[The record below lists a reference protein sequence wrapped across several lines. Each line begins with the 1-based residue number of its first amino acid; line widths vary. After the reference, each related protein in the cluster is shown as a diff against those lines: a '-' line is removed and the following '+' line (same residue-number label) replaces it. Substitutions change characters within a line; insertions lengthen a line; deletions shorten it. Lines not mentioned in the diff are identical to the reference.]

1 MASMVR
7 PNPLRWLWYA
17 LGGGLPARYK
27 EWVLHDT
34 TSSSW
39 VLRHVARS
47 LVQLS
52 IPIAAILLFLPA
64 PMSLRALTALAAG
77 GSAMMY
83 MIVHTLATTDRRL
96 IRAGY
101 AGGTGERVRG
111 ERATAAQR
119 TSNADR
125 RERIAARRS
134 RGR

>member
-7 PNPLRWLWYA
+7 PNPLGWLWYA

-34 TSSSW
+34 TSSTW

-64 PMSLRALTALAAG
+64 PVSLRALTALAAG

-101 AGGTGERVRG
+101 PGGTGERVRG
-111 ERATAAQR
+111 ERATTAQR

-134 RGR
+134 RSR

>member
-1 MASMVR
+1 MNR
-7 PNPLRWLWYA
+7 PDPLRWLWYA
-17 LGGGLPARYK
+17 LGGGLAPRFN

-34 TSSSW
+34 TGSTW
-39 VLRHVARS
+39 VVRHVARS

-52 IPIAAILLFLPA
+52 IPIAAVLLFLPA
-64 PMSLRALTALAAG
+64 PLGLRVLTALAAG

-101 AGGTGERVRG
+101 PGGTGEKVRG

-125 RERIAARRS
+125 RERIAARRH
-134 RGR
+134 GRR